1 MCLEHR
7 SHMRRK
13 IFSDQLLQSDL
24 DLTSLLDVIFI
35 LLIFTMLA
43 VQLETIRTIDL
54 DLVEAESQAGSS
66 IHLESNTIRILEDG
80 SIGFQDKEINLS
92 ELKLELVKKEWQNLE
107 WNIIVEK
114 KVEFQNF
121 VEILSLVRLTNPKTI
136 DLGVKEK

>member
-1 MCLEHR
+1 
-7 SHMRRK
+7 MRRK
-13 IFSDQLLQSDL
+13 LIPDYFSQSEI

-54 DLVEAESQAGSS
+54 DLVEAETETGNSLK
-66 IHLESNTIRILEDG
+66 IESNTIRIHSDG
-80 SIGFQDKEINLS
+80 RIGLQDEEISLID
-92 ELKLELVKKEWQNLE
+92 LKLSLSKQEWQNLE
-107 WNIIVEK
+107 WNVVVEK

-121 VEILSLVRLTNPKTI
+121 AEILSIIKKTNPKTI

>member
-7 SHMRRK
+7 SQMRRK

-80 SIGFQDKEINLS
+80 SIGFRDKEINLS

-121 VEILSLVRLTNPKTI
+121 VEILSLVRQTNPKTI

>member
-7 SHMRRK
+7 SQMRRK

-66 IHLESNTIRILEDG
+66 IKLESNTIRILTDG

-121 VEILSLVRLTNPKTI
+121 VEILSLVRQTNPKTI

>member
-1 MCLEHR
+1 
-7 SHMRRK
+7 MRRK
-13 IFSDQLLQSDL
+13 IISDQHFQSDL

-54 DLVEAESQAGSS
+54 DLVETESQAGSS
-66 IHLESNTIRILEDG
+66 IKLESNTIRILTDG
-80 SIGFQDKEINLS
+80 SIGFQDKVISLS
-92 ELKLELVKKEWQNLE
+92 ELKLELVNKEWQDSE

-121 VEILSLVRLTNPKTI
+121 VEILSLVRQTNPKTI

>member
-1 MCLEHR
+1 
-7 SHMRRK
+7 MRRK

-121 VEILSLVRLTNPKTI
+121 VEILSLVRQTNPKTI

>member
-7 SHMRRK
+7 SQMRRK

-54 DLVEAESQAGSS
+54 DLVETESQAGSS

-121 VEILSLVRLTNPKTI
+121 VEILSLVRQTNPKTI

>member
-1 MCLEHR
+1 MQLENR
-7 SHMRRK
+7 KQMRRK
-13 IFSDQLLQSDL
+13 IISDQHFQSDL

-54 DLVEAESQAGSS
+54 DLVEADSQAGSS
-66 IHLESNTIRILEDG
+66 IKLESNTIRILTDG
-80 SIGFQDKEINLS
+80 SIGFQDKEISLS
-92 ELKLELVKKEWQNLE
+92 ELKLELVNKEWQDSE

-121 VEILSLVRLTNPKTI
+121 VEILSLIRQTNPKTI

>member
-1 MCLEHR
+1 MEHR
-7 SHMRRK
+7 SQMRRK

-121 VEILSLVRLTNPKTI
+121 VEILSLVRQTNPKTI

>member
-1 MCLEHR
+1 
-7 SHMRRK
+7 MRRK
-13 IFSDQLLQSDL
+13 LIPDYFSQSEL

-54 DLVEAESQAGSS
+54 DLVEAETETGNSLK
-66 IHLESNTIRILEDG
+66 IESNTIRLYSDG
-80 SIGFQDKEINLS
+80 RIGFQDEEISLS
-92 ELKLELVKKEWQNLE
+92 DLKLSLSKQEWQNLE
-107 WNIIVEK
+107 WNVVVEK

-121 VEILSLVRLTNPKTI
+121 AEILSIIKKTNPKTI

>member
-7 SHMRRK
+7 SQMRRK

-121 VEILSLVRLTNPKTI
+121 VEILSLVRHTNPKTI

>member
-7 SHMRRK
+7 SQMRRK

-121 VEILSLVRLTNPKTI
+121 VEILSLVRQTNPKTI